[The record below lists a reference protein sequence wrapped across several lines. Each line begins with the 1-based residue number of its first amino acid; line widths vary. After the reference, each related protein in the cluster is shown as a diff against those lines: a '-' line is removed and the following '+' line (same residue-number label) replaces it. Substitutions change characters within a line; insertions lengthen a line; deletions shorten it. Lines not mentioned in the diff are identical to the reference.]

1 MAALAEQPSGPLDV
15 YYDASPTCRRFHK
28 SDAFI
33 RALVGPLGSGKSVAC
48 VMEMMRLSLTQEP
61 GPDGVVRARG
71 CVIRNTYRE
80 LKDTTLKTWTDWVV
94 PARVGRWDEVNMTLH
109 MVSPTMHIEILFRA
123 LDHLKDIKKLLSLE
137 LTWAWLNEAREIP
150 KPVLDMLQG
159 RVGRYPAKRDG
170 GATQACIIMDTNPC
184 DEDHWWYRIFE
195 EERPPGFAIFH
206 QPSGLS
212 AKAENLANLPDEY
225 YTRLQYGHDQE
236 WVNVYVHGRYGF
248 VMEGKPVHPTY
259 QDDVH
264 ASDEEIAFNPEE
276 MLVIGIDF
284 GLTPAAAF
292 LQQNQWGQW
301 CAIDELVTEDTATNE
316 FAELLN
322 KKLQTEYRMANG
334 IDFWG
339 DPAGDTRAE
348 TDKTTPFMVL
358 QAKGIDAGPVWT
370 NDEIIRR
377 GALSRQ
383 LSRLG
388 LNGKPGFQVSPKARM
403 LRKGLAGGFKYR
415 RMSVTG
421 EERYHDKP
429 DKNIY
434 SHIVEACEY
443 ALVGAGEGDKLIESS
458 VGRNRKPRVI
468 RSGGLRYP
476 RPPPRGHSHA

>member
-1 MAALAEQPSGPLDV
+1 MALAVEQQRTRDV
-15 YYDASPTCRRFHK
+15 FYDALPTCRKFHH
-28 SDAFI
+28 SDAFV

-48 VMEMMRLSLTQEP
+48 VMELMRLVNEQEP
-61 GPDGVVRARG
+61 CPDGVVRARG
-71 CVIRNTYRE
+71 CVVRNTYRE
-80 LKDTTLKTWTDWVV
+80 LKDTTLNTWNDWVM
-94 PARVGRWDEVNMTLH
+94 PERVGRWDEVNMTLH
-109 MVSPTMHIEILFRA
+109 MVSPRMHVEILFRA

-150 KPVLDMLQG
+150 KAVLDMLQG

-170 GATQACIIMDTNPC
+170 GATQPCIIMDTNPC
-184 DEDHWWYRIFE
+184 DEDHWWYRVFE
-195 EERPPGFAIFH
+195 EERPPGWEIFH

-212 AKAENLANLPDEY
+212 VKAENKANLPDQY
-225 YTRLQYGHDQE
+225 YERLQYGHDQE

-248 VMEGKPVHPTY
+248 VMDGKPVHPTY

-264 ASDEEIAFNPEE
+264 ASADIIDFDPEE
-276 MLVIGIDF
+276 TLVIGIDF

-292 LQQNQWGQW
+292 LQRNRWGQW
-301 CAIDELVTEDTATNE
+301 CVIDELVTEDTATDE
-316 FAELLN
+316 FATLLN
-322 KKLQTEYRMANG
+322 TKLQREYAMVND

-339 DPAGDTRAE
+339 DPAGDERAE

-358 QAKGIDAGPVWT
+358 QAAGIPAAPVWT
-370 NDEIIRR
+370 NDPVIRR

-388 LNGKPGFQVSPKARM
+388 LNGQPGFQVSPKARM

-415 RMSVTG
+415 RMQITG

-429 DKNIY
+429 EKNNY

>member
-1 MAALAEQPSGPLDV
+1 MALAVEQQRTRDV
-15 YYDASPTCRRFHK
+15 YYDALPTCRKFHH
-28 SDAFI
+28 SDAFV

-48 VMEMMRLSLTQEP
+48 VMELMRLVDQQEP
-61 GPDGVVRARG
+61 CPDGVVRARG
-71 CVIRNTYRE
+71 CVVRNTYRE
-80 LKDTTLKTWTDWVV
+80 LKDTTLNTWNDWVM
-94 PARVGRWDEVNMTLH
+94 PDRVGRWDEVNMTLH
-109 MVSPTMHIEILFRA
+109 MVSPKMHVEILFRA

-150 KPVLDMLQG
+150 KAVLDMLQG

-170 GATQACIIMDTNPC
+170 GATQPCIIMDTNPC
-184 DEDHWWYRIFE
+184 DEDHWWYRVFE
-195 EERPPGFAIFH
+195 EDRPPGWEIFH

-212 AKAENLANLPDEY
+212 VHAENKDNLPDQY
-225 YTRLQYGHDQE
+225 YERLQYGHDQE

-248 VMEGKPVHPTY
+248 VMDGKPVHPTY

-264 ASDEEIAFNPEE
+264 ASPDIIVFNPDDA
-276 MLVIGIDF
+276 LVIGIDF

-292 LQQNQWGQW
+292 LQRNQWGQW
-301 CAIDELVTEDTATNE
+301 CVIDELVTEDTATDE
-316 FAELLN
+316 FAILLN
-322 KKLQTEYRMANG
+322 RKMQTDYRMVNEVE
-334 IDFWG
+334 FWG

-358 QAKGIDAGPVWT
+358 QAEGIDAAPVWT
-370 NDEIIRR
+370 NDEIVRR

-415 RMSVTG
+415 RMQITG

-429 DKNIY
+429 EKNIY

>member
-1 MAALAEQPSGPLDV
+1 MALAAEQQRTRDV
-15 YYDASPTCRRFHK
+15 YYDALPTCRKFHH
-28 SDAFI
+28 SDAFV

-48 VMEMMRLSLTQEP
+48 VMELMRLVGEQQP
-61 GPDGVVRARG
+61 CPDGVVRARG
-71 CVIRNTYRE
+71 CVVRNTYRE
-80 LKDTTLKTWTDWVV
+80 LKDTTLNTWNDWVI
-94 PARVGRWDEVNMTLH
+94 PERVGRWDEVNMTLH
-109 MVSPTMHIEILFRA
+109 MVSPKMHIEILFRA

-150 KPVLDMLQG
+150 KAVLDMLQG

-170 GATQACIIMDTNPC
+170 GATQPCIIMDTNPC
-184 DEDHWWYRIFE
+184 DEDHWWYRVFE
-195 EERPPGFAIFH
+195 EERPPGWQIFH

-212 AKAENLANLPDEY
+212 PEAENLENLPELY
-225 YTRLQYGHDQE
+225 YDRLQYGHDQE

-248 VMEGKPVHPTY
+248 VMDGKPVHPTY

-264 ASDEEIAFNPEE
+264 ATDEIIPFDPAEL
-276 MLVIGIDF
+276 LVIGIDF

-292 LQQNQWGQW
+292 LQLNQWGQW

-316 FAELLN
+316 FADLLN
-322 KKLQTEYRMANG
+322 HKLQTDYRMANA

-348 TDKTTPFMVL
+348 TDKTTPFAVL
-358 QAKGIDAGPVWT
+358 QAEGIDAAPVWT

-377 GALSRQ
+377 GALSKQ

-388 LNGKPGFQVSPKARM
+388 MNGKPGFVVSPKARM

-415 RMSVTG
+415 RMQITG

-429 DKNIY
+429 EKNIY

-458 VGRNRKPRVI
+458 VGRNRKPRVL
-468 RSGGLRYP
+468 RAGGMRYP
-476 RPPPRGHSHA
+476 RAPAHQ

>member
-1 MAALAEQPSGPLDV
+1 MALAVEEQRTRDV
-15 YYDASPTCRRFHK
+15 FYDALPTCRKFHH
-28 SDAFI
+28 SDAFV

-48 VMEMMRLSLTQEP
+48 VMELMRLVDQQEP
-61 GPDGVVRARG
+61 CPDGVVRARG
-71 CVIRNTYRE
+71 CVVRNTYRE
-80 LKDTTLKTWTDWVV
+80 LKDTTLNTWNDWVM
-94 PARVGRWDEVNMTLH
+94 PERVGRWDEVNMTLH
-109 MVSPTMHIEILFRA
+109 MVSPRMHVEILFRA

-150 KPVLDMLQG
+150 KAVLDMLQG

-170 GATQACIIMDTNPC
+170 GATQPCIIMDTNPC
-184 DEDHWWYRIFE
+184 DEDHWWYRVFE
-195 EERPPGFAIFH
+195 EERPPGWEIFH

-212 AKAENLANLPDEY
+212 VKAENKANLPDQY
-225 YTRLQYGHDQE
+225 YERLQYGHDQE

-248 VMEGKPVHPTY
+248 VMDGKPVHPTY

-264 ASDEEIAFNPEE
+264 AAADIIEFDPEE
-276 MLVIGIDF
+276 TLVIGIDF

-292 LQQNQWGQW
+292 LQRNRWGQW
-301 CAIDELVTEDTATNE
+301 CVIDELVTEDTATDE
-316 FAELLN
+316 FAKMLN
-322 KKLQTEYRMANG
+322 TKLQREYPMANA

-358 QAKGIDAGPVWT
+358 NAQGIEAGPVWT
-370 NDEIIRR
+370 NDEIVRR

-388 LNGKPGFQVSPKARM
+388 LNGQPGFQVSPKARM

-415 RMSVTG
+415 RMQITG

-429 DKNIY
+429 EKNIY

-476 RPPPRGHSHA
+476 RPPARGYSHG